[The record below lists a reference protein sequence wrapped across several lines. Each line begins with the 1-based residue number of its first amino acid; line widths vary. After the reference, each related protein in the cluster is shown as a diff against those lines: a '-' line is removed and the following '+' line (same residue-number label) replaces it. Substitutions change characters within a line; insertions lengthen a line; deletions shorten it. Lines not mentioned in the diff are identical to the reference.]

1 MRLRTHVLAS
11 PAFLLFSSIFGQ
23 PPSPPAFLFSALG
36 AVLPEVDK
44 SDSLVG
50 RFFPASRWIE
60 ERFGHRGLTHSLLGL
75 ALASSLFLPL
85 AFFAF
90 PFWLALFVGYLSHL
104 LLDMATLEGI
114 PLFWPK
120 TTRCVFPGRDELRLD
135 QSKPST
141 ARKEAILSLI
151 FLGLAAALWPL
162 SQLGVQGALQRALG
176 TMEETFNDYRKIA
189 DSYEVFLVG
198 TLQDQITGEK
208 RQGEWPIV
216 ALLPQGYL
224 IVDQD
229 LLRLVANSGGN
240 LSPIHVSLKKGKP
253 ITVVA
258 LSLNFAGKLR
268 NLLSYVDPQKEHY
281 ISGTLKLSTKA
292 HLPRDPRAYATVRGS
307 SDLTLTYA
315 RLSDLEPIL
324 NAWVLSGSLVVL
336 HRLRQNETLTP
347 GRNLA
352 GNPEAPPVELRVRL
366 SSLSDLYV
374 KEGDVI
380 YEGETIGKVNTQELE
395 RKRRE
400 FALALERYALG
411 LIDASEIQKLELG
424 LWELEEAC
432 EVKATVS
439 GQVTDIRIL
448 SASPEGVD
456 VVLQI
461 LPNAEPRSLPPVNP
475 RTITATEK
483 IDPRLKELPEL
494 PKEKGEVAYILR
506 VLDGDTVELLYQG
519 KAEKARL
526 VGVDT
531 PETKDPRKPVQ
542 CFGPEAS
549 NFTTTTL
556 PRGLEARITWNPI
569 GDKRDKYNRLLVYL
583 WVQLDDDE
591 PLELF
596 NAALVR
602 LGYARVYPFFKFD
615 RLQEFRNFE
624 AAAMAEKA
632 GLWGA
637 CSYEPYQK

>member
-11 PAFLLFSSIFGQ
+11 PAFLLFSSVISGK
-23 PPSPPAFLFSALG
+23 PPSPPAFLTCAFGS
-36 AVLPEVDK
+36 VLPEVDK
-44 SDSLVG
+44 PDSLVG
-50 RFFPASRWIE
+50 RFFPFSGFLH

-75 ALASSLFLPL
+75 ALAMASFAPL
-85 AFFAF
+85 VLWRFEL
-90 PFWLALFVGYLSHL
+90 WLALFLGYLSHL
-104 LLDMATLEGI
+104 VLDMATLEGV
-114 PLFWPK
+114 PLLWPK
-120 TTRCVFPGRDELRLD
+120 TTRCVFPGRDDLRLD

-141 ARKEAILSLI
+141 GRKEAVLSAL
-151 FLGLAAALWPL
+151 LLALAIGLWPL

-176 TMEETFNDYRKIA
+176 TLEETFSDYRKLA

-198 TLQDQITGEK
+198 SLQDQITGEK

-216 ALLPQGYL
+216 ALLPEGYL

-229 LLRLVANSGGN
+229 RIRLVGTGQAN
-240 LSPIHVSLKKGKP
+240 LSPLHVSLKKGQP

-258 LSLNFAGKLR
+258 LSLNLTGPLS
-268 NLLSYVDPQKEHY
+268 NLLCYVDPQKEHY
-281 ISGTLKLSTKA
+281 ISGTLKLSTQA
-292 HLPRDPRAYATVRGS
+292 NLPQDPRAYTVVRGS
-307 SDLTLTYA
+307 SELTLTYA

-324 NAWVLSGSLVVL
+324 NAWVLSGSLLVL
-336 HRLRQNETLTP
+336 HRLRPNETLAP
-347 GRNLA
+347 AGSLA
-352 GNPEAPPVELRVRL
+352 THATSPPVELKVRVA
-366 SSLSDLYV
+366 SFSELYV

-380 YEGETIGKVNTQELE
+380 YEGETIGQKDTQKLE

-400 FALALERYALG
+400 LERALERYALG
-411 LIDASEIQKLELG
+411 LIPASELEKLRLEL
-424 LWELEEAC
+424 LELEETC

-439 GQVTDIRIL
+439 GQITAIRIL
-448 SASPEGVD
+448 GASPEGVD
-456 VVLQI
+456 VVLQV
-461 LPNAEPRSLPPVNP
+461 LPGTEPRFSLPQST
-475 RTITATEK
+475 RTAEEK
-483 IDPRLKELPEL
+483 TDFRLKELPEL
-494 PKEKGEVAYILR
+494 SKDQGEFVYILR

-519 KAEKARL
+519 RSEKARL

-549 NFTTTTL
+549 QFTSTTL
-556 PRGLEARITWNPI
+556 PRGLEARITWNPL

-591 PLELF
+591 PLEIF
-596 NAALVR
+596 NAALIR

-624 AAAMAEKA
+624 AAAMAERA

-637 CSYEPYQK
+637 CNYEPYQK

>member
-11 PAFLLFSSIFGQ
+11 PAFLLFSSVILGK
-23 PPSPPAFLFSALG
+23 PPSPPAFLACAFGS
-36 AVLPEVDK
+36 VLPEVDK
-44 SDSLVG
+44 PDSLVG
-50 RFFPASRWIE
+50 RFFPFSPWIH

-75 ALASSLFLPL
+75 ALAT
-85 AFFAF
+85 AFFAPLALWRF
-90 PFWLALFVGYLSHL
+90 ELWLALLVGYLSHL
-104 LLDMATLEGI
+104 VLDMATLEGV
-114 PLFWPK
+114 PLLWPK
-120 TTRCVFPGRDELRLD
+120 TTRCVFPGRDDLRLD

-141 ARKEAILSLI
+141 GRKEAVLSALL
-151 FLGLAAALWPL
+151 LGLAIGLWPL
-162 SQLGVQGALQRALG
+162 SQLGLPGALQRALG
-176 TMEETFNDYRKIA
+176 TLEETQNEYRKLA

-216 ALLPQGYL
+216 ALLPEGYL
-224 IVDQD
+224 IVDQGRI
-229 LLRLVANSGGN
+229 RLVGTGQAN
-240 LSPIHVSLKKGKP
+240 LSPLHVSLKKGQP
-253 ITVVA
+253 IRVVA
-258 LSLNFAGKLR
+258 LSLNLTGPLS

-281 ISGTLKLSTKA
+281 ISGTLKLSTQA
-292 HLPRDPRAYATVRGS
+292 NLPQDPRAYTVVRGS
-307 SDLTLTYA
+307 SELTLTYA

-324 NAWVLSGSLVVL
+324 NAWVLSGSLLVL
-336 HRLRQNETLTP
+336 HRLRPNETLTP
-347 GRNLA
+347 A
-352 GNPEAPPVELRVRL
+352 GSFVTNATSAPVELKVRVA
-366 SSLSDLYV
+366 SFSELYV
-374 KEGDVI
+374 KEGDFI
-380 YEGETIGKVNTQELE
+380 YEGETIGQKDTQKLE

-400 FALALERYALG
+400 LERALERYALG
-411 LIDASEIQKLELG
+411 LIPASEIEKLRLEL
-424 LWELEEAC
+424 LELEESC

-439 GQVTDIRIL
+439 GQVTAIRIL
-448 SASPEGVD
+448 GASPEGVD
-456 VVLQI
+456 VVLQV
-461 LPNAEPRSLPPVNP
+461 LPSTEPRFSLPQS
-475 RTITATEK
+475 TQTAEEK
-483 IDPRLKELPEL
+483 IDFRLKELPEL
-494 PKEKGEVAYILR
+494 LKDQGEVVYILR

-519 KAEKARL
+519 RAEKARL

-556 PRGLEARITWNPI
+556 PRGLEVRITWNPV
-569 GDKRDKYNRLLVYL
+569 GDRRDKYNRLLVYL

-637 CSYEPYQK
+637 CSYEPYKK